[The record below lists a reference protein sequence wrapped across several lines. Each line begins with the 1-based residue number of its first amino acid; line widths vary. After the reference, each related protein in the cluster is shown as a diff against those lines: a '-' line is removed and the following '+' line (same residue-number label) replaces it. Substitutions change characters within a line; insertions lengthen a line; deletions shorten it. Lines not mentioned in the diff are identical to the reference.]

1 MWYNEV
7 MKRKLLGL
15 LALSIV
21 AINFLIVAPV
31 WATPSA
37 TDCSKLGG
45 TWSAGSSGW
54 VCSGAKSSNSW
65 SSSPTPSAANCY
77 AFGGTWSAG
86 SSGWVCSG
94 ATFSGSWTT
103 TSSGGNTTTVNPSTT
118 SGSGSGSN
126 TSTGSGGGGGAV
138 SGVVTHGAGGS
149 AGQCTAGGTTI
160 TFAILPIEGNPDC
173 KDAIFQ
179 ALGIGLSILTW
190 GVSIGATIGFVITA
204 YQYITAGSNVAQVQK
219 AKMRM
224 VQIVIGIVFYATF
237 WGVMNWLLP
246 GGLFGDGSI

>member
-1 MWYNEV
+1 MSKKKILV
-7 MKRKLLGL
+7 ICGIMILLLGMGFAAGRADL
-15 LALSIV
+15 KINGHAKMDNMKWKIHFIDLDERNTNTITATTPA
-21 AINFLIVAPV
+21 AIDPNDD
-31 WATPSA
+31 T
-37 TDCSKLGG
+37 K
-45 TWSAGSSGW
+45 
-54 VCSGAKSSNSW
+54 
-65 SSSPTPSAANCY
+65 
-77 AFGGTWSAG
+77 
-86 SSGWVCSG
+86 
-94 ATFSGSWTT
+94 
-103 TSSGGNTTTVNPSTT
+103 
-118 SGSGSGSN
+118 
-126 TSTGSGGGGGAV
+126 
-138 SGVVTHGAGGS
+138 
-149 AGQCTAGGTTI
+149 I
-160 TFAILPIEGNPDC
+160 TFAILPIEGDHVDC

>member
-1 MWYNEV
+1 MPF
-7 MKRKLLGL
+7 
-15 LALSIV
+15 LSLV
-21 AINFLIVAPV
+21 FLTQGAYATTSVSPTT
-31 WATPSA
+31 TPS
-37 TDCSKLGG
+37 
-45 TWSAGSSGW
+45 
-54 VCSGAKSSNSW
+54 
-65 SSSPTPSAANCY
+65 
-77 AFGGTWSAG
+77 
-86 SSGWVCSG
+86 
-94 ATFSGSWTT
+94 
-103 TSSGGNTTTVNPSTT
+103 GNTTTVTPTT
-118 SGSGSGSN
+118 SSSSSSSSSSSNGGN
-126 TSTGSGGGGGAV
+126 TSGASPHTNTGV
-138 SGVVTHGAGGS
+138 SVTTGVVSHSSGGS
-149 AGQCTAGGTTI
+149 AGECYAGDTKI
-160 TFAILPIEGNPDC
+160 TFAILPIEGNHVDC

>member
-1 MWYNEV
+1 
-7 MKRKLLGL
+7 MKRRF
-15 LALSIV
+15 
-21 AINFLIVAPV
+21 INFLAAIAIAAMPFLSLVFLTQGAY
-31 WATPSA
+31 AT
-37 TDCSKLGG
+37 
-45 TWSAGSSGW
+45 SS
-54 VCSGAKSSNSW
+54 V
-65 SSSPTPSAANCY
+65 SPTSN
-77 AFGGTWSAG
+77 
-86 SSGWVCSG
+86 
-94 ATFSGSWTT
+94 
-103 TSSGGNTTTVNPSTT
+103 TSSVHPSGNTTTVSPSTSS
-118 SGSGSGSN
+118 SGG
-126 TSTGSGGGGGAV
+126 TSTSSGSGGGNTSGAGAHS
-138 SGVVTHGAGGS
+138 SGVSVTTGVVSHGAGGS
-149 AGQCTAGGTTI
+149 AGECYAGDTKI
-160 TFAILPIEGNPDC
+160 TFAILPIEGNHVDC